1 MRTCSVLLLCFLLLA
16 GCSPHHSKISGTL
29 LGADGK
35 PMPLAHVQL
44 TYLTH
49 NQIVDEY
56 IMQSEPFVRVQAD
69 SSGHFELPCPD
80 RGAFSLLFWGVGH
93 RRLEVPLLLNKPT
106 DVSLR
111 VQLGAISISANAMG
125 ADIAFNLENELWG
138 ERLRLDKQPD
148 GSLKGEVH
156 SADPVVRYRFE
167 GCFPMDPVECLGV
180 TFLGTSAER
189 YELMPDGR
197 YSAVQR
203 VKDGSFSVRFDPT
216 LATKLRQE
224 ADWSFAD
231 STSVQARFVNKLLRF
246 NGWIAEMEKG
256 KMSHIAQGQEL
267 HTFSWPW
274 KAKADQI
281 ASELQREPQG
291 EVRSE
296 LIVELLQTAVY
307 DRSAVDETTLRRRV
321 KEVEPTSLVW
331 AFHGSL
337 ALKAVTVHPSGRS
350 YLDQMVEESPST
362 PFRAYLLHCLA
373 NEARSKVDTATYEKL
388 RERLYNEFAQ
398 VEVGQD
404 ALGRLRPQIV
414 AGKSL
419 PAFSLPSLDDP
430 SIMLTNE
437 TFRGKYLFIDF
448 WGTTCP
454 PCVGQMKELHEL
466 YETYHA
472 KGLDM
477 LSIALDPFPQH
488 VAHFRKTKWTM
499 PWNNS
504 VVPPEQRKS
513 IDYRFEVTLPKN
525 IIVDPKGTI
534 LFVSDGAAENLK
546 ERLASL
552 LEHSQ

>member
-1 MRTCSVLLLCFLLLA
+1 MRTCSVLLLCFSLLA
-16 GCSPHHSKISGTL
+16 GCSPDHSRISGTL

-49 NQIVDEY
+49 NQIIDEY
-56 IMQSEPFVRVQAD
+56 VMQSKPFVRVQVD
-69 SSGHFELPCPD
+69 SSGNFELPSPD
-80 RGAFSLLFWGVGH
+80 RGAFSLLLWGVGH

-106 DVSLR
+106 DVSLHVR
-111 VQLGAISISANAMG
+111 LGAISISANAMG
-125 ADIAFNLENELWG
+125 ADIGFNLEKKLWG
-138 ERLRLDKQPD
+138 ERLRLAKQPD
-148 GSLKGEVH
+148 GLLKGELHGVD
-156 SADPVVRYRFE
+156 SVIRYRFE
-167 GCFPMDPVECLGV
+167 GCVPMDPMECLGV
-180 TFLGTSAER
+180 TLLGTSAER

-203 VKDGSFSVRFDPT
+203 VKDSSVSIRFDPT
-216 LATKLRQE
+216 VAAQLTQQ

-231 STSVQARFVNKLLRF
+231 STSVQARFVRRLFRF
-246 NGWIAEMEKG
+246 RDWMAEMDKG
-256 KMSHIAQGQEL
+256 EITHIAQGQESR
-267 HTFSWPW
+267 TFSWPW

-281 ASELQREPQG
+281 TDELQREPHG

-296 LIVELLQTAVY
+296 LIVELLQAAVY
-307 DRSAVDETTLRRRV
+307 DRSAVDEANLRRWV

-337 ALKAVTVHPSGRS
+337 ALKAVTFHPSGMA
-350 YLDQMVEESPST
+350 YLDEMVEKSPSM
-362 PFRAYLLHCLA
+362 PFRGYLLHCLA
-373 NEARSKVDTATYEKL
+373 NEARSKADTATYEKL
-388 RERLYNEFAQ
+388 RERLNNEFAQ

-430 SIMLTNE
+430 SITLTNE
-437 TFRGKYLFIDF
+437 TFKGKYLLIDF

-454 PCVGQMKELHEL
+454 PCVGQMKELQEI
-466 YETYHA
+466 YETYHT
-472 KGLDM
+472 KGLEI
-477 LSIALDPFPQH
+477 LSIALDQSPQY
-488 VAHFRKTKWTM
+488 VTHFRKTKWAM

-504 VVPPEQRKS
+504 VIPSEQRKS

-525 IIVDPKGTI
+525 IIVDPKGTT

-546 ERLASL
+546 ETLASI
-552 LEHSQ
+552 LERRQ